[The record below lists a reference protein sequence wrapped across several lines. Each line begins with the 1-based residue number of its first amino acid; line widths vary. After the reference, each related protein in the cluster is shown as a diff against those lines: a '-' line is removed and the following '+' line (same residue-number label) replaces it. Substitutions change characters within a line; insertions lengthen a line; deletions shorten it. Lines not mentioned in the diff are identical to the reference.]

1 MFLKNKKIAFYVT
14 GGIAIYKAVDLMRTL
29 IKKGAQ
35 VQVAMTPAA
44 CEFVSPLLF
53 EKLSKHEVLV
63 DTFTESH
70 PETVAHIDF
79 ATHADFAIVAPATA
93 NTLAKMAHGLA
104 DNMVTSAL
112 LATTCPIFTVPAM
125 NENMYQHPATQENIT
140 TLANRGVYLM
150 TPDRGFLAE
159 GYEGQGRFPEKERI
173 VEEFEV
179 FVRNHLANL
188 PLADKKVLITA
199 GGTQEALDPV
209 RVLTN
214 RSSGKMGHALA
225 TAAFYAGAEVTLVT
239 ASALPVHSGIK
250 TIRTTSARDMYRKV
264 AEFFDTTDVLIM
276 AAAVSDYYVKN
287 RSDQKMKK
295 KGAVT
300 LELAENPD
308 ILKAMGQKKKDQFV
322 IGFAAETEHLETYA
336 AKKLAEKNLD
346 AIIANS
352 VAKKTSGFDVD
363 ENAGVLMT
371 AAGSVQEFSVM
382 SKQQMAE
389 EIIDYIANQLD

>member
-1 MFLKNKKIAFYVT
+1 MT

-140 TLANRGVYLM
+140 TLANRGVYLI